1 MARRKIV
8 YTTIPN
14 SSSGSSA
21 ATSSGSSSSKSS
33 SRVPAN
39 SYGTGDKYVG
49 GTTFKRADGSTYDV
63 SGSFTSP
70 GGKVSEI
77 SGGNITT
84 ISSNKNPSLAGTVYS
99 TSGVTSPN
107 IVTNPNTGGGSL
119 EQLLAQQLSSTQSS
133 LAAQRRAEEEA
144 LRAAQGAQKTAVSN
158 SYKQSLNNVNSQT
171 EEALRRAYINAMLQE
186 RDFPQQAA
194 LLGEGGFA
202 ESNLASLR
210 NQAQENRN
218 QIEMQRASQVGSLE
232 SDYNTQLA
240 GIESAGI
247 GQLANIG
254 NTYASALASAEGNY
268 QNSLYRLLSE
278 QAKMQQE
285 RELAAIKASQVG
297 SSSNDSLSQSA
308 RINSLA
314 NSRDMYIEAGDYE
327 SANAMQSYINDMLGV
342 VTPVAQ
348 SEVTNSAGNGWVAVS
363 GLGRITRGELE
374 NYINSG
380 RVQAVRNPNG
390 TISYRLA

>member
-1 MARRKIV
+1 MAGFGYAKRVNR
-8 YTTIPN
+8 
-14 SSSGSSA
+14 SGGSV
-21 ATSSGSSSSKSS
+21 SGSSSSKSS
-33 SRVPAN
+33 GRVPAN
-39 SYGTGDKYVG
+39 SYGTGDKYAG
-49 GTTFKRADGSTYDV
+49 GSTFTRPDGTQYDV
-63 SGSFTSP
+63 SGTFVSP

-77 SGGNITT
+77 SGGTITT

-171 EEALRRAYINAMLQE
+171 EEALRQAYINAMLQE

-254 NTYASALASAEGNY
+254 NTYASALASAESNY
-268 QNSLYRLLSE
+268 QNSLYGLLLE

-285 RELAAIKASQVG
+285 RELAAINAASNSGGQTTRKTSINDLYNAHDYYTATGDTAGANAIKRQINDYLGVTASPG
-297 SSSNDSLSQSA
+297 PSSQFAGRGYLSEVEEQLSMFNSAQAAANYLASLYNQGALNDSEIAYLQA
-308 RINSLA
+308 RI
-314 NSRDMYIEAGDYE
+314 R
-327 SANAMQSYINDMLGV
+327 
-342 VTPVAQ
+342 
-348 SEVTNSAGNGWVAVS
+348 
-363 GLGRITRGELE
+363 
-374 NYINSG
+374 
-380 RVQAVRNPNG
+380 
-390 TISYRLA
+390 